1 MPELPDLEAFS
12 LNLQKELSGKRLQKL
27 TAVNKSKLKIP
38 EKELKSTLENQ
49 ELKRIYREGKE
60 LRFEFADGNILGLHL
75 MLNGDMYLFEKSNE
89 HKYPI
94 VELLFDDDTGLVVT
108 DFQGMANIALN
119 PEEKT
124 SPDALSGEMDFKY
137 LKEQLM
143 KTRTVIKKLLM
154 KPEVI
159 RGIGNAYADE
169 ILWHARISP
178 LSVCNKI
185 QKENIKV
192 LAKSTKTVL
201 QNAIKQIHKTKP
213 GIISGEVRD
222 FLDIH
227 NSTKKKSPTGA
238 DIKQIM
244 IGGRKTYYTD
254 EQELFI

>member
-12 LNLQKELSGKRLQKL
+12 LNLQTELSGKRLQKL

-38 EKELKSTLENQ
+38 EKDLKSTLENQ
-49 ELKRIYREGKE
+49 ELKKIYREGKE
-60 LRFEFADGNILGLHL
+60 LRFQFANGNILGLHL

-89 HKYPI
+89 HKYAI
-94 VELLFDDDTGLVVT
+94 VELLFDDDTGLAVT
-108 DFQGMANIALN
+108 DFQGMANITLN
-119 PEEKT
+119 PEEKK
-124 SPDALSGEMDFKY
+124 SPDALSDAMDFKY
-137 LKEQLM
+137 LKERLM

-154 KPEVI
+154 DPKVI

-178 LSVCNKI
+178 MSACNKI
-185 QKENIKV
+185 PEEKIQT
-192 LAKSTKTVL
+192 LAKSIKTIL

-213 GIISGEVRD
+213 GIISGEIRD

-227 NSTKKKSPTGA
+227 NSTKKQSPTGA
-238 DIKQIM
+238 DIKQTM

-254 EQELFI
+254 EQELST